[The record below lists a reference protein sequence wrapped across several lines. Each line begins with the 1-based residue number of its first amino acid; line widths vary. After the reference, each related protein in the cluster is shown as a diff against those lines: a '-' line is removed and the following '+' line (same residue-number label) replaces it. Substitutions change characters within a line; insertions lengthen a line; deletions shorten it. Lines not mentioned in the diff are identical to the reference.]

1 MKRKSKT
8 LVLRGMNDIR
18 ENYIL
23 ESEIPQVTYARE
35 NQKEKASARELLRQV
50 TSSGWFAAAV
60 CAIVAL
66 GTLGGI
72 IMAGRHA
79 ADPAPTPGISQPN
92 APVSVLHRETHYME
106 GLEVLR
112 TEYTY
117 DEYGTL
123 IQIVDYSADSFRS
136 AITYTYDENDLLIEK
151 EFLSHIMTDDAILRT
166 VYEYDEEDFLI
177 KESGFDHWGNLQREL
192 FYSYDEKGRLIK
204 LWDGERTTTRVYGEH
219 DSYVETTVY
228 HSDQVQIP
236 DDVIEV
242 IYDARGN
249 MIKHRQI
256 FSDMIFETVYEY
268 NETDQETKISAYKD
282 GVLLEH
288 SVFEYKEG
296 LLTTLTHYVEGQLSG
311 ITTYEYNEHGDCLK
325 EEIKDAEGISQSVVI
340 REWGPL
346 PESD

>member
-1 MKRKSKT
+1 MKRKTSI
-8 LVLRGMNDIR
+8 LRGLNDIR

-60 CAIVAL
+60 CAVVAL

-72 IMAGRHA
+72 IMAGQHA
-79 ADPAPTPGISQPN
+79 ADPSLPPVISQPN
-92 APVSVLHRETHYME
+92 APVSVLHRETYYKDGEELSHIDYI
-106 GLEVLR
+106 
-112 TEYTY
+112 Y

-123 IQIVDYSADSFRS
+123 IQIIDYSAGS
-136 AITYTYDENDLLIEK
+136 AQSSITYTYNEDDLLIQK
-151 EFLSHIMTDDAILRT
+151 EYRTLLMTEHDVVRT
-166 VYEYDEEDFLI
+166 TYEYDEEDRLI
-177 KESGFDHWGNLQREL
+177 EESVYDRQGNLQSEL

-268 NETDQETKISAYKD
+268 NEADQETKISAYKD
-282 GVLLEH
+282 GVLLEY